1 MLSKQPFSNNYDV
14 NGTEEHHPRIK
25 VVEREDFYCVLCLN
39 MYKCCVNLRTKF
51 LQIAFFAAYVMNEFY
66 TNPVMYEV
74 NFLR

>member
-1 MLSKQPFSNNYDV
+1 MVLRTSSKNKSGKHLV
-14 NGTEEHHPRIK
+14 NVSCI
-25 VVEREDFYCVLCLN
+25 EREDFYCVLCLN
-39 MYKCCVNLRTKF
+39 MYKCCVNLQTKF